1 MKYKNG
7 LKVGIIKKIFDTK
20 KLLLILIFIFVFQSW
35 TKSDDISEFQ
45 IEGISIGDSA
55 LDFYSKKEIKKFM
68 KDYYPKSKKFY
79 LMENDISKF
88 QQYDTVQFAF
98 KKKDKK
104 FIIYGL
110 SGGIWFENNI
120 NECLNKMS
128 EIEKDLD
135 IIFTNAVKKKFGEAK
150 LQADES
156 GESLQLGQSQYYL
169 ANGGV
174 VSIDCN
180 DYSKKLTKKYGYTD
194 HLSITIYSKEY
205 ADFVMNE
212 AY

>member
-1 MKYKNG
+1 M
-7 LKVGIIKKIFDTK
+7 KIFIAV
-20 KLLLILIFIFVFQSW
+20 LVLIFSLQSW
-35 TKSDDISEFQ
+35 TKADDISEFQ

-55 LDFYSKKEIKKFM
+55 LNFYSKKEIKKFM
-68 KDYYPKSKKFY
+68 REFYPNSKKFY

-88 QQYDTVQFAF
+88 EQYDTVQFAF

-104 FIIYGL
+104 FVVYGL

-128 EIEKDLD
+128 EIEEELD
-135 IIFTNAVKKKFGEAK
+135 IIFNNAVKKKFGEAK
-150 LQADES
+150 LQADET
-156 GESLQLGQSQYYL
+156 GESIQLGQIQYFL
-169 ANGGV
+169 SDDGI

-194 HLSITIYSKEY
+194 HLSITIYSKDY

>member
-1 MKYKNG
+1 MK
-7 LKVGIIKKIFDTK
+7 I
-20 KLLLILIFIFVFQSW
+20 LLSILILVFSLQSW
-35 TKSDDISEFQ
+35 TKADDISEFQ

-55 LDFYSKKEIKKFM
+55 LNFYSKKEIKKFM
-68 KDYYPKSKKFY
+68 KEFYPNSKKFY

-135 IIFTNAVKKKFGEAK
+135 IIFNNVVKKKFGESK
-150 LQADES
+150 L
-156 GESLQLGQSQYYL
+156 
-169 ANGGV
+169 
-174 VSIDCN
+174 
-180 DYSKKLTKKYGYTD
+180 
-194 HLSITIYSKEY
+194 
-205 ADFVMNE
+205 
-212 AY
+212 

>member
-1 MKYKNG
+1 M
-7 LKVGIIKKIFDTK
+7 IQIETMKIFIAV
-20 KLLLILIFIFVFQSW
+20 LVLIFSLQSW
-35 TKSDDISEFQ
+35 TKADDISEFQ

-55 LDFYSKKEIKKFM
+55 LNFYSKKEIKKFM
-68 KDYYPKSKKFY
+68 REFYPNSKKFY

-88 QQYDTVQFAF
+88 EQYDTVQFAF

-104 FIIYGL
+104 FVVYGL

-128 EIEKDLD
+128 EIEEELD
-135 IIFTNAVKKKFGEAK
+135 IIFNNAVKKKFGEAK
-150 LQADES
+150 LQADET
-156 GESLQLGQSQYYL
+156 GESIQLGQIQYFL
-169 ANGGV
+169 SDDGI

-194 HLSITIYSKEY
+194 HLSITIYSKDY

>member
-1 MKYKNG
+1 MVKS
-7 LKVGIIKKIFDTK
+7 LLTLII
-20 KLLLILIFIFVFQSW
+20 LLILNSVSANADKIN
-35 TKSDDISEFQ
+35 EFQ

-68 KDYYPKSKKFY
+68 KEFYPNSKKFY

-104 FIIYGL
+104 FLVYGL

-135 IIFTNAVKKKFGEAK
+135 IIFNNVVKKKFGESK
-150 LQADES
+150 LQSDKS
-156 GESLQLGQSQYYL
+156 GESIQLGQIQYFL
-169 ANGGV
+169 SNGGI

-180 DYSKKLTKKYGYTD
+180 DYSKKLTDKYGYTD
-194 HLSITIYSKEY
+194 NLGITIYSKEY
-205 ADFVMNE
+205 ADFVLYE

>member
-1 MKYKNG
+1 MR
-7 LKVGIIKKIFDTK
+7 IFIAI
-20 KLLLILIFIFVFQSW
+20 LVLIFSIQNLA
-35 TKSDDISEFQ
+35 KSDDISEFQ

-55 LDFYSKKEIKKFM
+55 LNFYSKKEIKKFM
-68 KDYYPKSKKFY
+68 RENFSKSKKFY

-120 NECLNKMS
+120 NECLNKMY

-135 IIFTNAVKKKFGEAK
+135 IIFNDVVKKKFGESK
-150 LQADES
+150 LQADKS
-156 GESLQLGQSQYYL
+156 GESLQLEQIQYFIPD
-169 ANGGV
+169 GGI
-174 VSIDCN
+174 VSVDCN
-180 DYSKKLTKKYGYTD
+180 DYSKKLTNKYGYTD
-194 HLSITIYSKEY
+194 NLSITIYSKEY
-205 ADFVMNE
+205 ADFVMYE

>member
-1 MKYKNG
+1 MK
-7 LKVGIIKKIFDTK
+7 I
-20 KLLLILIFIFVFQSW
+20 LLSILILVFSLQSW
-35 TKSDDISEFQ
+35 TKADDISEFQ

-55 LDFYSKKEIKKFM
+55 LNFYSKKEIKKFM
-68 KDYYPKSKKFY
+68 KEFYPNSKKFY

-104 FIIYGL
+104 FLVYGL

-135 IIFTNAVKKKFGEAK
+135 IIFNNVVKKKFGESK
-150 LQADES
+150 LQSDKS
-156 GESLQLGQSQYYL
+156 GESIQLGQIQYFL
-169 ANGGV
+169 SDGGI

-180 DYSKKLTKKYGYTD
+180 DYSKKLTDKYGYTD
-194 HLSITIYSKEY
+194 NLGITIYSKEY
-205 ADFVMNE
+205 ADFVLYE

>member
-1 MKYKNG
+1 MRA
-7 LKVGIIKKIFDTK
+7 IFIV
-20 KLLLILIFIFVFQSW
+20 LFLIFSFQ
-35 TKSDDISEFQ
+35 TLTNADEISDFQ

-68 KDYYPKSKKFY
+68 KEFYPNSKKFY

-135 IIFTNAVKKKFGEAK
+135 IIFNNVVKKKFGE
-150 LQADES
+150 S
-156 GESLQLGQSQYYL
+156 
-169 ANGGV
+169 
-174 VSIDCN
+174 
-180 DYSKKLTKKYGYTD
+180 
-194 HLSITIYSKEY
+194 TIYSKQY
-205 ADFVMNE
+205 ADFVLYE